1 MPDCR
6 FDLEK
11 FFGTQNG
18 VSRRKR
24 SRTGTRIIAMA
35 EISRRHPGRPSLGER
50 TQLKIRVF
58 HDIRA
63 ASRQRAKFYG
73 LTETDYIA
81 ALIAADAGL
90 EGRAPQ
96 LCQGL
101 DSVPADSD
109 DSKGRSTTDAA

>member
-1 MPDCR
+1 
-6 FDLEK
+6 
-11 FFGTQNG
+11 
-18 VSRRKR
+18 
-24 SRTGTRIIAMA
+24 MA
-35 EISRRHPGRPSLGER
+35 EISPRHPGRPSLGAR

-58 HDIRA
+58 DDIRA

-96 LCQGL
+96 LGQAL
-101 DSVPADSD
+101 DFDGENLQEVLDYSD
-109 DSKGRSTTDAA
+109 HDGDALAASA